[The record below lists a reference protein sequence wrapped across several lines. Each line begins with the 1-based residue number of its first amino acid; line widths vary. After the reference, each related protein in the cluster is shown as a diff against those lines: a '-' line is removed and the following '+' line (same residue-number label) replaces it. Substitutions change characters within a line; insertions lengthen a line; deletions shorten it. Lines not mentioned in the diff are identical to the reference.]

1 MQHYLERAL
10 KLDIGSTEPCNS
22 TIKDGEIIVND
33 KYHLVNGKLEA
44 IESKSDDE
52 KFEDII
58 KGKKEPF
65 FTQEEKN
72 IIIDYINDP
81 DNYLF
86 GEKNDDMIQELTA
99 ILNRDNGDDNE
110 SIKRAIK
117 DMKDNNKLDDVYAD
131 LAKILNKC

>member
-1 MQHYLERAL
+1 MQQYLERAL

-44 IESKSDDE
+44 IESKNDDE
-52 KFEDII
+52 KLEDII
-58 KGKKEPF
+58 KEKKEPF

-110 SIKRAIK
+110 SIKRDIK
-117 DMKDNNKLDDVYAD
+117 DMKDNHKLDDVYAD